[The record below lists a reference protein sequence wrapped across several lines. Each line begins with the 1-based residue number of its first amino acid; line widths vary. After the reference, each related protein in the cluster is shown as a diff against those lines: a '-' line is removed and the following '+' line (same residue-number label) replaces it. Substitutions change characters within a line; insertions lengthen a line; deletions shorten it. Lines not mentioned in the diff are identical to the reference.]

1 MTDLRTNSLP
11 DRRGFWAIRCVFMVE
26 AIIIGAWLVRIP
38 DMKFALNLS
47 DGVLGLCLVG
57 LPVGTL
63 VGFAIAAPITGAL
76 GLRRACMF
84 AGPVFAV
91 SFMLPGFS
99 TSAVMFFGLL
109 VVCGLTVAQIEVAM
123 NSKAGQM
130 EAAFRRRIMTQCHGF
145 WSIGTVI
152 GALIGGGFAEIG
164 LPMST
169 QFIIAGPFFILAA
182 WYAGFRLPE
191 ETNRP
196 DRVRS
201 GSFFILPGKGLV
213 LLCLMPVGIM
223 ALEGAMMDWSAVFVR
238 EVILGDPLAAATTYA
253 VFSAM
258 MAVTRLLGDGL
269 ATRFG
274 PVAVVFVS
282 CLAAAVG
289 MGLFAFA
296 PVFELTLLGAALTG
310 LGVATVYPLAVSAA
324 AAAPGKSREA
334 NVAAVSFIAF
344 SAFLVG
350 PPLIGGLAEMFDLR
364 IALGLMVIA
373 AIGSAL
379 LSSRAAEPSQAG
391 AEVPV
396 RD

>member
-1 MTDLRTNSLP
+1 MTDQSIPATRDSS
-11 DRRGFWAIRCVFMVE
+11 GFWAIRFVFMVE

-38 DMKFALNLS
+38 DMKIALNLS

-63 VGFAIAAPITGAL
+63 IGFAIAAPITGKL
-76 GLRRACMF
+76 GLRRACMI
-84 AGPVFAV
+84 AGAAFAV

-99 TSAVMFFGLL
+99 TSAVMFFALL

-130 EAAFRRRIMTQCHGF
+130 EASFGRRIMTQCHGF
-145 WSIGTVI
+145 WSIGTVV

-164 LPMST
+164 VSMAV
-169 QFIIAGPFFILAA
+169 QFIVAGPFFVAAA
-182 WYAGFRLPE
+182 WYAGARLPVDPPRPE
-191 ETNRP
+191 EAA
-196 DRVRS
+196 S
-201 GSFFILPGKGLV
+201 GSFFVLPEKGLI
-213 LLCLMPVGIM
+213 LLCIMPVGIM

-258 MAVTRLLGDGL
+258 MAIARLAGDGL

-282 CLAAAVG
+282 CMAAAVG
-289 MGLFAFA
+289 MALFAFA

-350 PPLIGGLAEMFDLR
+350 PPLIGGLAEIFDLR

-373 AIGSAL
+373 ALGSAT
-379 LSSRAAEPSQAG
+379 LSGKTAG
-391 AEVPV
+391 PA
-396 RD
+396 R